1 MSKIKGSNRYTYKII
16 YSKSVVDR
24 PLRSFLLQI
33 YYKISKTSK
42 KYLFFTKT
50 SKKYAKT
57 LDKLS
62 QKCYTSFVSE
72 LESLQALVLQA
83 FESSYKKL
91 KGEQNEETRVFSK
104 SS

>member
-1 MSKIKGSNRYTYKII
+1 MRLAVWSKNAYFSY
-16 YSKSVVDR
+16 
-24 PLRSFLLQI
+24 
-33 YYKISKTSK
+33 KTSK

-72 LESLQALVLQA
+72 LDSLQALVLQA
-83 FESSYKKL
+83 FESSYK
-91 KGEQNEETRVFSK
+91 N
-104 SS
+104 